1 MQGCRVLYEQL
12 PANWSA
18 YTPDVPVILVT
29 GGSREECARAMGE
42 AIPLHLALLCED
54 RAARPWLDTPDQLS
68 PELRAVFARI
78 DAA

>member
-1 MQGCRVLYEQL
+1 
-12 PANWSA
+12 
-18 YTPDVPVILVT
+18 
-29 GGSREECARAMGE
+29 MGE